1 MIQYERQRSILNIL
15 ESRGT
20 ASVRELSAAV
30 FASEASVRRDIEALE
45 QQGHVKR
52 IYGGVMLSRFENS
65 VIPLDLR
72 DPEHSAIKDQL
83 AQRAVAMV
91 PDGATLLLDASS
103 TARRMMRHLTH
114 RRDLKIITNNLRLL
128 HEAQGTNVQLYGTGG
143 AYDPQNHAFVGPAA
157 EAYVRGISAD
167 FLFFSSQGITEDGEI
182 TDVSEEETSLRRVML
197 TRARRRVFL
206 CDSSKI
212 GIRRVFTLCTR
223 RDVTDILC
231 DAPLPWEQEE
241 VPS

>member
-1 MIQYERQRSILNIL
+1 MIQYERQQHILSILRL
-15 ESRGT
+15 RGT

-45 QQGHVKR
+45 QQGYVKR
-52 IYGGVMLSRFENS
+52 IYGGVLLSRHENS

-83 AQRAVAMV
+83 AQRAAALV
-91 PDGATLLLDASS
+91 PDGATILLDASS
-103 TARRMMRHLTH
+103 TTRRIVRHLSQ

-128 HEAQGTNVQLYGTGG
+128 HEAHGTEIRFYGTGG
-143 AYDPQNHAFVGPAA
+143 AYDPANHAFVGPAA

-167 FLFFSSQGITEDGEI
+167 ILFFSSQGITEEGEI

-197 TRARRRVFL
+197 SRARRRIFL

-212 GIRRVFTLCTR
+212 GIHRVFTLCTR
-223 RDVTDILC
+223 ENVDDILC
-231 DAPLPWEQEE
+231 DTPLPWET
-241 VPS
+241 

>member
-1 MIQYERQRSILNIL
+1 MIQYERQQNILNIL
-15 ESRGT
+15 RHRGT

-30 FASEASVRRDIEALE
+30 FASEASVRRDIDALE
-45 QQGHVKR
+45 KQGYVKR
-52 IYGGVMLSRFENS
+52 IYGGVRISRHENS

-72 DPEHSAIKDQL
+72 DPEHSAVKDQL
-83 AQRAVAMV
+83 ARRAAAMI
-91 PDGATLLLDASS
+91 PDGATVLLDASS
-103 TARRMMRHLTH
+103 TTRRILRYLEH

-128 HEAQGTNVQLYGTGG
+128 NEADDPAIQLYGTGG
-143 AYDPQNHAFVGPAA
+143 AYNPSNHAFVGPAA

-167 FLFFSSQGITEDGEI
+167 LFFFSSQGITEDGEI

-197 TRARRRVFL
+197 SRAKCRIFL

-223 RDVTDILC
+223 HDVDRIIC
-231 DAPLPWEQEE
+231 DTPLPWEQ
-241 VPS
+241 